1 MQTERK
7 KKSARGAL
15 SLSCGCTAAAN
26 AVRICDGID
35 RWRAPYLPP
44 LLRVPW
50 NPTTRYTSA
59 IKPANAKARQIAG
72 ASRKRRRPNGFS
84 LRWEKK
90 KPAAKGPFGL
100 EEQPESNG
108 SSLVSITQED
118 ARWFCSSLGLP
129 CTLQEG
135 ESFPYANQLAA
146 MQRRVQGFSSTV
158 LGWVSPNFH
167 AGTTWKPFFSQ
178 IYSIDYKNKIVDAG
192 NKCCCPL
199 QSYSNWL

>member
-7 KKSARGAL
+7 KKISSRCV

-26 AVRICDGID
+26 AVRIRDGID

-50 NPTTRYTSA
+50 NPTVRYTSA

-72 ASRKRRRPNGFS
+72 ASRKRRQPNGFS

-90 KPAAKGPFGL
+90 KKLAAKGPFGL

-108 SSLVSITQED
+108 SSLVSVPRRG
-118 ARWFCSSLGLP
+118 ARCPSHGRMQGGFALPLGCLAHFKKEKVSHMQTSSLQ
-129 CTLQEG
+129 CRG
-135 ESFPYANQLAA
+135 ECRASAPLCWD
-146 MQRRVQGFSSTV
+146 GFHLIFMLEQPENDSS
-158 LGWVSPNFH
+158 PRYI
-167 AGTTWKPFFSQ
+167 Q
-178 IYSIDYKNKIVDAG
+178 
-192 NKCCCPL
+192 
-199 QSYSNWL
+199 